1 MDEYNQTEILCRIKG
16 KILKNN
22 QEVYNPLAVGD
33 KVEYTKNSENEG
45 VIHKREVRRNAF
57 SRWNEKKELPQTIFS
72 NFDLI
77 CCVTSLQEPVFN
89 PGFIDRVLL
98 CAGGEPVSII
108 VNKVDLVK
116 EDLNTLKKDIELYE
130 NLGLK
135 VYYISALDNIGLDDL
150 KNDFLNK
157 RIALFGQS
165 GVGKSTLINKL
176 IPNAEQKT
184 SQVSTK
190 YLSGRHTTNF
200 SKLIIGDDEGMEII
214 DTPGVREI
222 EIPPMESYEIGYY
235 YPEMIQFIPECKY
248 SACLHDKE
256 PECAVKHAVNTG
268 LIDKDRYKRYVS
280 ILRANMQRLKKMKPR
295 DNYNG

>member
-1 MDEYNQTEILCRIKG
+1 MDEHNQTEILCRIKG

-22 QEVYNPLAVGD
+22 QEAYNPLSVGD
-33 KVEYTKNSENEG
+33 KVEYTKTSENEG
-45 VIHKREVRRNAF
+45 IIHKREGRRNAF
-57 SRWNEKKELPQTIFS
+57 NRWNEKKELPQTIFS

-89 PGFIDRVLL
+89 PGFIDRVIL
-98 CAGGEPVSII
+98 CAGDEPVSII

-116 EDLNTLKKDIELYE
+116 EDFDTSKKGIELYE
-130 NLGLK
+130 SLGFH
-135 VYYISALDNIGLDDL
+135 VYYISALENTGLDEM
-150 KNDFLNK
+150 KSAFLNK

-184 SQVSTK
+184 SQVSAK

-200 SKLIIGDDEGMEII
+200 SKLIIGADEGMEII

-222 EIPPMESYEIGYY
+222 EIPPIESYKIGYY
-235 YPEMIQFIPECKY
+235 YPEMVQFIPECKY
-248 SACLHDKE
+248 SACLHDQE
-256 PECAVKHAVNTG
+256 PECAVKDAVNKG
-268 LIDKDRYKRYVS
+268 LIDADRYKRYIS
-280 ILRANMQRLKKMKPR
+280 ILRANMQRLKKMQPR